1 MAKNTDEKTPTTD
14 KEDEPAQDYGQYEDD
29 VIERP
34 LIRSK
39 TISLNRRNA
48 PEPALA
54 RWAEELHPYEE
65 PFPKHDEHG
74 RALVATPEEILQTVA
89 Q

>member
-39 TISLNRRNA
+39 TMKDKITLSIDRS
-48 PEPALA
+48 
-54 RWAEELHPYEE
+54 
-65 PFPKHDEHG
+65 
-74 RALVATPEEILQTVA
+74 
-89 Q
+89 